1 MALGHQQL
9 VGLVVA
15 AVAAVM
21 VEIRALFLLPIVGIL
36 TLAVLECKVFWLKPL
51 EAEVVLVVLL

>member
-1 MALGHQQL
+1 MDLRL
-9 VGLVVA
+9 VGLAVA

-21 VEIRALFLLPIVGIL
+21 VEILALLLLPIVGIL